1 MLDDSGAANRELPPR
16 TRSRVKAKSLPV
28 PVFYLRDIQQGDLEV
43 GAKSSGKMFAAP
55 FSFPRLLISPLLA
68 GRFRFVLM
76 VGGC

>member
-1 MLDDSGAANRELPPR
+1 M
-16 TRSRVKAKSLPV
+16 